1 LHRKSFYTHL
11 NCRIFSDAGFSSTV
25 LNRFGQTAEDII
37 PLKYDCHGQVID
49 ENPIHGFHSINNPIE
64 EAEEAITCNGL
75 ILDEWR
81 AHHIKQIQAQA
92 IIAKAHQQ
100 PRYIDPET
108 GDNVVH
114 ALSRLKSRN
123 DILLYL
129 ECFIPR
135 GVDLNL
141 HNRQGQH
148 PLLSFICDR
157 SWEESETGA
166 TISKYL
172 DALLWKN
179 SKERISNNINVNMK
193 DRNGATA
200 LYCAAI
206 HGRPDSIRSLI
217 EAGANVNA
225 RLGMFVPPFRGYIMS
240 Y

>member
-1 LHRKSFYTHL
+1 LLPEEFYAEL
-11 NCRIFSDAGFSSTV
+11 NYRIFSDAGFSSTV
-25 LNRFGQTAEDII
+25 LNRFGQTAEDVI

-49 ENPIHGFHSINNPIE
+49 GNSTHGFHDINDHT
-64 EAEEAITCNGL
+64 EAEEAITCNSL

-81 AHHIKQIQAQA
+81 ANHLKQIQAHA

-108 GDNVVH
+108 GNNVVH

-135 GVDLNL
+135 SVDLNL
-141 HNRQGQH
+141 HNREGKP

-157 SWEESETGA
+157 PWEESETGA
-166 TISKYL
+166 TMSKYL

-179 SKERISNNINVNMK
+179 SKGRSSNNINVNMK
-193 DRNGATA
+193 DREGATA

-206 HGRPDSIRSLI
+206 RGRPDSIRSLI

-225 RLGMFVPPFRGYIMS
+225 RLGMFLPAFRGRIIS

>member
-1 LHRKSFYTHL
+1 MHRKSLYTDL

-25 LNRFGQTAEDII
+25 LNRFGQTAEDVV
-37 PLKYDCHGQVID
+37 PLKYDCHGQLID
-49 ENPIHGFHSINNPIE
+49 ASPIPDFHDINDSTD
-64 EAEEAITCNGL
+64 EAEEVVTCNDL
-75 ILDEWR
+75 ILGEWR
-81 AHHIKQIQAQA
+81 AHHPKQIQAQA
-92 IIAKAHQQ
+92 IIAKAHLQ

-123 DILLYL
+123 NILLYL
-129 ECFIPR
+129 ECFVPR

-141 HNRQGQH
+141 HNREGQH

-157 SWEESETGA
+157 WWEESETGA

-179 SKERISNNINVNMK
+179 IKERNRNNINVNMK
-193 DRNGATA
+193 DREGATA

-206 HGRPDSIRSLI
+206 RGQPDSIRSLI
-217 EAGANVNA
+217 EAGASVNA
-225 RLGMFVPPFRGYIMS
+225 RLGMFLPTF
-240 Y
+240 